1 MPTLAKVDADKIRSE
16 IQAIAGELER
26 TRMEA
31 ETKIVRLAN
40 LVYEVQRHQLFRQW
54 NDAATGKPFTTF
66 DTWIKA
72 EVKQSKVQVY
82 RLIGVREHLKDVPDE
97 TLEKLGNSK
106 CFELARVAKSKPS
119 FVPRLLKE
127 LEKRPDM
134 PVYELQ
140 QRVSSMLSDGRY
152 DSKAYERYTFAVRV
166 EDVPFVEKALLVEN
180 SIEPVTHFDSDSGRG
195 SLLVAI
201 CQDFITDE
209 HNRKRLAQLEEA
221 GAFGK
226 NAAFKIQDE

>member
-26 TRMEA
+26 TRQEA

-54 NDAATGKPFTTF
+54 NDSSTGKPFTTF

-82 RLIGVREHLKDVPDE
+82 RLIGVREHLKEIPDE

-106 CFELARVAKSKPS
+106 CFELVRVAKSKPS

-134 PVYELQ
+134 LLYELQ
-140 QRVSSMLSDGRY
+140 QRVTSMLSDDRY
-152 DSKAYERYTFAVRV
+152 DSKEYVRLEFSV
-166 EDVPFVEKALLVEN
+166 RAEDVPFIEKALAVEN
-180 SIEPVTHFDSDSGRG
+180 SIEPVNHPDSVTGRG
-195 SLLVAI
+195 ILLVA
-201 CQDFITDE
+201 
-209 HNRKRLAQLEEA
+209 LAQEFISDETHQRRLKILEEA

-226 NAAFKIQDE
+226 GSPFRIEE

>member
-1 MPTLAKVDADKIRSE
+1 MTTLAKVDADKIRSE

-54 NDAATGKPFTTF
+54 NDATTGKPFTTF

-82 RLIGVREHLKDVPDE
+82 RLIGVREHLKEIPDE

-134 PVYELQ
+134 PVYELS
-140 QRVSSMLSDGRY
+140 QRVANILADGRF
-152 DSKAYERYTFAVRV
+152 DSKSYERFTFAVKAEEAV
-166 EDVPFVEKALLVEN
+166 FVEKALMVEH
-180 SIEPVTHFDSDSGRG
+180 SVEPVAQFDSDSGRG

-201 CQDFITDE
+201 CQNFITDE
-209 HNRKRLAQLEEA
+209 NNAKRLEKLEQS

-226 NAAFKIQDE
+226 NSAFKVEE